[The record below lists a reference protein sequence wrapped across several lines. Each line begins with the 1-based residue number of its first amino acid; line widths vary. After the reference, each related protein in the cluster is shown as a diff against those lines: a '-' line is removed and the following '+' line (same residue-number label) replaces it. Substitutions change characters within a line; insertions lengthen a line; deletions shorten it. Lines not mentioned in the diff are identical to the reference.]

1 MNILIYTQYFLPE
14 TNAPANRWGYFARYL
29 AQQGHQ
35 VTVLTSFPHHPQG
48 KIFPG
53 YRNQWK
59 KVEKRDGITIIRS
72 WTYITSSR
80 RFLPRLLNYLSFAY
94 SSYRNSRAIKNLDVV
109 IASSPP
115 LFVAFQGR
123 RIARREKVPFVLDLR
138 DMWPEAAV
146 STGYLRQG
154 LIYSWAERKI
164 QQVYKEA
171 KKIIVNSPA
180 LAKELEGK
188 GIEKEKVVFIPNG
201 VDISSFIPTPD
212 VSQVGEQYNLQGKFV
227 VLYAGLLGF
236 AQAMEVVIEAADI
249 LRKHSDIV
257 FLIVGTGPKEK
268 RLKLEVQRRKLNNVI
283 LVGARSHRLIPD
295 FISWADVCLIPY
307 VNKETFQKNIPSKMY
322 EYMAGGKAIII
333 NLEGEAAKVIEKAKA
348 GLVVKAGSPL
358 SLAKGILYL
367 VHNQKLR
374 EQMGKNGREYVVKY
388 RDKKVLGSQ
397 LESIL
402 QNVIKK

>member
-14 TNAPANRWGYFARYL
+14 TNAPANRWGYFAHYL

-35 VTVLTSFPHHPQG
+35 VTVLTSFPNHPQG
-48 KIFPG
+48 KIFPS
-53 YRNQWK
+53 YKNQGK
-59 KVEKRDGITIIRS
+59 KVEKKDGITIIRS

-80 RFLPRLLNYLSFAY
+80 KFLPRLLNYLSFAY
-94 SSYRNSRAIKNLDVV
+94 SSYRNSRAIKNLDLV
-109 IASSPP
+109 IVSSPP
-115 LFVAFQGR
+115 LFVALQGR
-123 RIARREKVPFVLDLR
+123 RIARREKIPLILDLR

-154 LIYSWAERKI
+154 LIYSWAERKAK
-164 QQVYKEA
+164 QVYGEA

-180 LAKELEGK
+180 LAKELEDK
-188 GIEKEKVVFIPNG
+188 GIKKEKVVFIPNG
-201 VDISSFIPTPD
+201 VDVPSFISTPD

-227 VLYAGLLGF
+227 VLYSGLLGF
-236 AQAMEVVIEAADI
+236 AQAMGIVIEAASI
-249 LRKHSDIV
+249 LKEHSDII

-268 RLKLEVQRRKLNNVI
+268 KLKLQIKRKKLNNVI
-283 LVGARSHRLIPD
+283 LAGSKPHRLIPD
-295 FISWADVCLIPY
+295 FINWADVCLIPY
-307 VNKETFQKNIPSKMY
+307 ADKETFQKNIPSKMY

-374 EQMGKNGREYVVKY
+374 GQMGKNGREYVIKY
-388 RDKKVLGSQ
+388 RDKKVLGRK
-397 LESIL
+397 LERII
-402 QNVIKK
+402 QNVVKK